1 MSIFQPLKGIF
12 CVFLLAGAAICS
24 AAQFKA
30 QVEKVSDGD
39 TITVVRSDGA
49 KERIRFLGID
59 APESKQEY
67 GPKSRVALEKMLAK
81 SDFKVTIVYHDTK
94 GRDHYGRIVG
104 KVVADGK
111 DINLEQLKRGNAWF
125 YKDYEKSL
133 SAEDRQLYA
142 EAESKAKAKRTG
154 LWAAENPEA
163 PWQWRKDKREGVQ
176 TGTEQK
182 TSGGNPDFEFS
193 WEYLIYLIIAAAL
206 AWVKKTYGIN
216 IKIRRP
222 RRK

>member
-1 MSIFQPLKGIF
+1 MSIIQSLKGIF

-39 TITVVRSDGA
+39 TITVIRSDGS

-59 APESKQEY
+59 APESKQDY
-67 GPKSRVALEKMLAK
+67 GPESRAALEKMLEET
-81 SDFKVTIVYHDTK
+81 DFKVTIVYHDTK
-94 GRDHYGRIVG
+94 GRDRYGRIVG

-111 DINLEQLKRGNAWF
+111 DINLEQLKKGNAWY

-133 SAEDRQLYA
+133 SAEDRKIYA
-142 EAESKAKAKRTG
+142 DAESNAKAKRTG
-154 LWAAENPEA
+154 LWASDNPEA
-163 PWQWRKDKREGVQ
+163 PWDWRKDKREGA
-176 TGTEQK
+176 QK
-182 TSGGNPDFEFS
+182 AADTKSSSGNTDFEFS
-193 WEYLIYLIIAAAL
+193 WEYLIYLLIAAVL

-216 IKIRRP
+216 IRIRRP